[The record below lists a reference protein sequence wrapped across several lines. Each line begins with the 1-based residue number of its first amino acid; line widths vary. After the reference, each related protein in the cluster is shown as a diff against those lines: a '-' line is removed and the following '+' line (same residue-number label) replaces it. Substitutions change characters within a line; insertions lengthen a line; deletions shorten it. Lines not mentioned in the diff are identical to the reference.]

1 MTLLDALLLRAGY
14 NSALVALGAALLG
27 AGGGLIGTILL
38 LRRRSMLSDA
48 ISHATF
54 PGLVLAFLVA
64 AATFGEGRVLPL
76 LLLGSAASAALG
88 AFAADAIAAR
98 TRLGE
103 DAAIASVLA
112 SFFGLG
118 LVLASWLQGLPIG
131 GRAGL
136 EQFLLGSAAGMLR
149 HEAELVAAIAALSTL
164 ATLVLLKEWRLL
176 CFDPAFARTQ
186 GWNVRALDRLLLG
199 LLLVQIVA
207 ALQIVG
213 LVLAVAIVVLPAV
226 VARLWVER
234 LAAMLAVAAVTGAFG
249 GWLGV
254 VISTSAPGLPTGAV
268 IVLVLA
274 ASLLASLLFA
284 PSRGLLVAALR
295 RARLRRALRE
305 RGRATIGAARP

>member
-1 MTLLDALLLRAGY
+1 MTLLDALLLRTGY
-14 NSALVALGAALLG
+14 NSALVTLGAALLG
-27 AGGGLIGTILL
+27 AGGGLIGTVLL

-48 ISHATF
+48 MSHATL
-54 PGLVLAFLVA
+54 PGLVLAFLLGSFL
-64 AATFGEGRVLPL
+64 FGEGKVLPL
-76 LLLGSAASAALG
+76 LLLGSAATAALG
-88 AFAADAIAAR
+88 ALATDAIAAR

-118 LVLASWLQGLPIG
+118 LVLASLLQGLPID

-149 HEAELVAAIAALSTL
+149 HEAELVAAIAGLATL
-164 ATLVLLKEWRLL
+164 ATLLLLKEWRLL
-176 CFDPAFARTQ
+176 CFDPTFARAQ
-186 GWNVRALDRLLLG
+186 GWNVRALDRVLLG

-213 LVLAVAIVVLPAV
+213 LVLAVAILILPAV

-234 LAAMLAVAAVTGAFG
+234 LGAMLAVSAIAGALG

-254 VISTSAPGLPTGAV
+254 AISTSAPRLPAGAV
-268 IVLVLA
+268 IVLVWA
-274 ASLLASLLFA
+274 AFLLTSLLFA
-284 PSRGLLVAALR
+284 PSRGLVAAALR
-295 RARLRRALRE
+295 RTRLRRALRE
-305 RGRATIGAARP
+305 RARPTIGAART